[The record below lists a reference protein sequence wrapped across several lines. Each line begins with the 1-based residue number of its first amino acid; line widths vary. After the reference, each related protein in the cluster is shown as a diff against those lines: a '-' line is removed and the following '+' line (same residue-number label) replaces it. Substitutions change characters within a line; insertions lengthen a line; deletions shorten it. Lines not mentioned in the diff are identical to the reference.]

1 LIKIIGDISEQSNV
15 YNEKVVALNKEIQEL
30 KEYIKGLF
38 DRITHMK
45 IIIFQNI
52 CILFESKNRKTI

>member
-30 KEYIKGLF
+30 KEYIKGSF
-38 DRITHMK
+38 DRITHENH
-45 IIIFQNI
+45 NI
-52 CILFESKNRKTI
+52 SKYLYSV